1 MVQMSSLRSESSVE
15 GRRTRKLMIKIFK
28 AQTKQFKVQNKKLDV
43 LVNHLCKKKKISSQK
58 SESVRSDKESNQLLI
73 YESDSKDD
81 ELSSLKSDDV
91 DSTKATKVD

>member
-1 MVQMSSLRSESSVE
+1 
-15 GRRTRKLMIKIFK
+15 MIWFAEFENFEFK
-28 AQTKQFKVQNKKLDV
+28 MTCSVQNKKLDV

-91 DSTKATKVD
+91 DSTKAKKVD